1 LVFRKV
7 VKDIA
12 KVMEDKKAKDIVLL
26 DLNRVSVMADY
37 FIICTGESSLHMRS
51 IAQELKRRLKERGV
65 ELLNPKD
72 FIDSRWILLDFG
84 GVIVHI
90 FSEEGRE
97 FYQLERLWTDAKKVG
112 Q

>member
-90 FSEEGRE
+90 DYGLMLKRWDSKMG
-97 FYQLERLWTDAKKVG
+97 A
-112 Q
+112 